1 MAEGKKRKKDLSKS
15 ASDLILQTSGFTSS
29 DMGKQDPAK
38 VERIKKLQADNK
50 LYLLS
55 SPIEDLSPSDKRQR
69 RKFLEEYSKLEPI
82 KKAKGGLFKKPKKKP
97 KKKCID
103 GIARKGKTK
112 GKNR

>member
-1 MAEGKKRKKDLSKS
+1 MFELSIQQSDNFFNQDDVLISYKQLKRKKDLSKS
-15 ASDLILQTSGFTSS
+15 ASDLILQTSGFTFS

-69 RKFLEEYSKLEPI
+69 RK
-82 KKAKGGLFKKPKKKP
+82 
-97 KKKCID
+97 
-103 GIARKGKTK
+103 
-112 GKNR
+112 